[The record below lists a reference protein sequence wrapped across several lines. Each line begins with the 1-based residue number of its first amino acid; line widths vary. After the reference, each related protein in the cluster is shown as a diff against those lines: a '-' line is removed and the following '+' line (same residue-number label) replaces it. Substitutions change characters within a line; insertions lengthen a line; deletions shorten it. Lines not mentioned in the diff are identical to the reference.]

1 MANGNGFQQGSNGAT
16 NLSYTKF
23 LFIVPRRED
32 EAAVAKLRAT
42 GSLLSRGYFNDYEA
56 DGTRESQPRETI
68 QFFVAEGQPIALHA
82 DMLQIDA
89 DEKHCTLTFRATF
102 PVATEALIAAIP
114 NAEIREI
121 A

>member
-1 MANGNGFQQGSNGAT
+1 MANGNGQGGFLPGGNAAGV

-42 GSLLSRGYFNDYEA
+42 GSLLSRGYFNDYDA

-68 QFFVAEGQPIALHA
+68 HFFVAEGDRHADSGIAAARYLVQVCGKYRPRLQKVASGRNPGVRVSIAL
-82 DMLQIDA
+82 
-89 DEKHCTLTFRATF
+89 
-102 PVATEALIAAIP
+102 
-114 NAEIREI
+114 
-121 A
+121 